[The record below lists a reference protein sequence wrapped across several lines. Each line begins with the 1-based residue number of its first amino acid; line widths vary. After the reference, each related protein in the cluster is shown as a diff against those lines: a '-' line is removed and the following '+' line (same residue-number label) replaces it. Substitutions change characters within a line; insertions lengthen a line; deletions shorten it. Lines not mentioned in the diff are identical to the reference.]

1 MDKFRNLLSR
11 ENYYAL
17 LLFLIIVGLLLFT
30 ADTSPTWIYQGF

>member
-17 LLFLIIVGLLLFT
+17 LFFLIIVGLLLFT